1 MRGRTRGWW
10 RAAILSGALALFA
23 GLGVSPANAA
33 NPYTPEQVCGAGYR
47 VISSKPAVYDG
58 KSYGG
63 VYLLYK
69 SGGYNC
75 VATIKWSAVGV
86 PTDTMAGLYRDSE
99 DSSRNLIDQ
108 GDYRYYA
115 VVRGYAPDC
124 VSYAGWVGS
133 AVAVSGWGWCA

>member
-1 MRGRTRGWW
+1 MRRTAR
-10 RAAILSGALALFA
+10 RAATVVGAVALAA

-33 NPYTPEQVCGAGYR
+33 TNPYTPQEVCGAGYG
-47 VISSKPAVYDG
+47 VIDSRPATWNG
-58 KSYGG
+58 KSYAG

-75 VATIKWSAVGV
+75 VVTIKWTAIGV

-108 GDYRYYA
+108 GDYKYYA
-115 VVRGYAPDC
+115 VVRGYAPHC
-124 VSYAGWVGS
+124 ISYAGWSGA
-133 AVAVSGWGWCA
+133 AVATSGWGWCS